1 MILEV
6 VKIVVKF
13 VEVIIAVN
21 LALVK
26 FAVMSFVVVRIA
38 VNIAVVKTALM
49 VLAVCCFLFCG
60 GC

>member
-1 MILEV
+1 M
-6 VKIVVKF
+6 KF